1 MIQMPREPEQLA
13 WWFLAETPKPSAPAK
28 VAAVVEP
35 KAVPPIPPRTWGDCQ
50 AAEAKRVRLVM
61 ARTEVVKPEPCAAIA
76 CRHNLRRDFPRA
88 PGLDGEICVLR
99 IAEMAPSMEQIAAA
113 IGVTKQAV
121 QKIEARGLARCGA
134 SAAAETAR
142 RTLDDPMGGEVHS
155 PERRLRRA
163 LVKCGPMT
171 WPEIRDELGLPPYS
185 RHGGESYRVREALMG
200 MVRRR
205 EVAAVERDGEAMFS
219 VEDDE

>member
-1 MIQMPREPEQLA
+1 
-13 WWFLAETPKPSAPAK
+13 
-28 VAAVVEP
+28 
-35 KAVPPIPPRTWGDCQ
+35 
-50 AAEAKRVRLVM
+50 
-61 ARTEVVKPEPCAAIA
+61 
-76 CRHNLRRDFPRA
+76 
-88 PGLDGEICVLR
+88 
-99 IAEMAPSMEQIAAA
+99 
-113 IGVTKQAV
+113 
-121 QKIEARGLARCGA
+121 
-134 SAAAETAR
+134 
-142 RTLDDPMGGEVHS
+142 MGGEVHS